1 MRGVI
6 PSVVGCFV
14 ATTVAHA
21 ALDRSPSAPVVKRGS
36 VFFPPQLVAQ
46 GRLNCEK
53 YDRARQARN
62 AAVAAA
68 QPWLRMTDEEIWG
81 LMFGPTITRSWMV
94 WSNGFC
100 PACRKPVPMY
110 NWVMDPLSFPW
121 KTRCPHCGELFPKND
136 FYRFY
141 LSGLD
146 EHGVFDPVRAD
157 RSLLYNTEHPDPSD
171 PLHLFGVDDGEGYF
185 DGENRWRFIGAYLIY
200 GQWKQLILGG
210 LRNLAAAYLA
220 TGDRIYAHKA
230 AILLDRI
237 ADLYPSFD
245 FASQALVYE
254 QRLGSNGYV
263 SVWHDACE
271 ETRELALIY
280 DAIFPA
286 LEGDEELV
294 SFLSAKAHQ
303 YGLPNLKTSLA
314 DIRRNIEDGILRD
327 ALANQHKI
335 ASNYPRTPVAVAT
348 ILAVLDW
355 DGYRDEIYKV
365 FDEMMQ
371 RATAVDGVTGEK
383 GLRNYS
389 AFVIQALAE
398 MLGYF
403 GRATPDFIDE
413 MLHRYPRLKETYR
426 FHIDTWCLGAYYPHS
441 GDSGWLVAR
450 APVYVGVVFDK
461 GNPSS
466 PATAASWIM
475 RPSGYEFLWRLY
487 EATGDVDY
495 VRVLYK
501 ANGSRTEGLPQDFF
515 CPDPQAFQ
523 ERVAQVITH
532 HGAEICLPSIN
543 KQQWC
548 LAILRSGRGENQRAV
563 WLDYDSGGGHGHADA
578 MNLGLFACGLD
589 LLPDFGYPPVQF
601 GGWGSPR
608 AVWYGLTA
616 AHNTVL
622 IDRANQRP
630 GSGSTRLWGDGEC
643 VHLVEASAPAVYS
656 AQQYSRAVVLVD
668 VSETDFYVADFFRV
682 VGGSEHT
689 KFVQGP
695 PGSLSVAG
703 LSLAPA
709 EDFGHGALL
718 RNLQL
723 DQAAHPGW
731 TADFVAE
738 DIRGYLPAGSAV
750 RLRYRDLTA
759 GATAG
764 TCEAWAAASFET
776 TEEFWLPRL
785 IVQRRGQAPLTSTFV
800 AVIEPYSTRPPL
812 ALARRVALEARRG
825 MAYSEAAVALETLLA
840 DGRRD
845 LLILANAE
853 NPPGHQPDF
862 REIRNLRQPDWRLST
877 DAEFCF
883 VRRDYAG
890 RVERVALAKG
900 TRVRVGNAA
909 IQLKAP
915 ADFMEVVFAPAPQ
928 VVSGDGSLVQKIGPL
943 PAPSR

>member
-6 PSVVGCFV
+6 FGVVSTLMVSMV
-14 ATTVAHA
+14 AQA
-21 ALDRSPSAPVVKRGS
+21 ALDLSPSAPAVKHRS
-36 VFFPPQLVAQ
+36 VFFPPELVAQ
-46 GRLNCEK
+46 GRQNCER
-53 YDRARQARN
+53 YDWARQARDTV
-62 AAVAAA
+62 VAAA
-68 QPWLRMTDEEIWG
+68 QPWLRMSDDEVWG

-100 PACRKPVPMY
+100 PACRQPVPMY
-110 NWVMDPLSFPW
+110 NWVMDPLNFPW

-141 LSGLD
+141 LSGLN
-146 EHGVFDPVRAD
+146 EHGIFDPARAD
-157 RSLLYNTEHPDPSD
+157 RSLLYNAEHPDPSD

-185 DGENRWRFIGAYLIY
+185 DGENRWRLIGAYLIY

-220 TGDRIYAHKA
+220 TGDRAYAHKA

-294 SFLSAKAHQ
+294 SFLSAKARE
-303 YGLPNLKTSLA
+303 YGLPNPKASLA
-314 DIRRNIEDGILRD
+314 DICRNIEDGILRD
-327 ALANQHKI
+327 ALRNQHKI
-335 ASNYPRTPVAVAT
+335 TSNYPRTPIAVAT

-355 DGYRDEIYKV
+355 DGYREEIYKV

-389 AFVIQALAE
+389 AFVTQALAE

-403 GRATPDFIDE
+403 GRAMPDVIAE
-413 MLHRYPRLKETYR
+413 MLGRYPRLRETYR

-450 APVYVGVVFDK
+450 TPVYVGVVFDK
-461 GNPSS
+461 GSPSS
-466 PATAASWIM
+466 PSTAASWIM

-487 EATGDVDY
+487 QATADADY
-495 VRVLYK
+495 VKVLFS
-501 ANGSRTEGLPQDFF
+501 ANGDRTEGLPHDFF
-515 CPDPQAFQ
+515 CAAPQDFQ
-523 ERVAQVITH
+523 DRIAQVIAQ
-532 HGAEICLPSIN
+532 HGAEIHLPSVN

-548 LAILRSGRGENQRAV
+548 LGILRSGRGENQRAV

-578 MNLGLFACGLD
+578 MNLGLFAYGLD

-608 AVWYGLTA
+608 AVWYTLTA
-616 AHNTVL
+616 SHNTVL
-622 IDRANQRP
+622 VDRANQQP
-630 GSGSTRLWGDGEC
+630 GAGPTRLWGDGEC
-643 VHLVEASAPAVYS
+643 VHLIEASAPAVYS
-656 AQQYSRAVVLVD
+656 AQQYSRAAVLVD
-668 VSETDFYVADFFRV
+668 VSETDFYVADVFRV
-682 VGGSEHT
+682 VGGCEHT

-695 PGSLSVAG
+695 PGSVSAAG

-718 RNLQL
+718 RNLRL
-723 DQAAHPGW
+723 DQAARPGW
-731 TADFVAE
+731 TADFAVE
-738 DIRGYLPAGSAV
+738 DLRGYLPTGSAV
-750 RLRYRDLTA
+750 RLRYTDLTA
-759 GATAG
+759 EAAAG
-764 TCEAWAAASFET
+764 TCEAWAAESFLT

-785 IVQRRGQAPLTSTFV
+785 IVQRHGDAPLASTFT

-812 ALARRVALEARRG
+812 VSARRVAVEARRG
-825 MAYSEAAVALETLLA
+825 MAYGDAAVALETRLA

-845 LLILANAE
+845 LLIFADGE
-853 NPPGHQPDF
+853 NPLGRQPDF

-883 VRRDYAG
+883 IRLDLTG
-890 RVERVALAKG
+890 CVERVALAKG
-900 TRVRVGNAA
+900 TRLRVGDAA
-909 IQLKAP
+909 VQLKAP
-915 ADFMEVVFAPAPQ
+915 ASFLEVVFAPAPQ
-928 VVSGDGSLVQKIGPL
+928 VVSGDRALVAKIGLL
-943 PAPSR
+943 PGVR